1 MRMHVSDIWHL
12 NMAKMEIKR
21 VQKEEGRTADTLKK
35 NRDKLAQKTF
45 TAEWR
50 KVDEWMD
57 DWI

>member
-35 NRDKLAQKTF
+35 K
-45 TAEWR
+45 
-50 KVDEWMD
+50 
-57 DWI
+57 